1 MYKKIILSNKSKW
14 SVFPNGTEK
23 KKTDTFCFVLSGFK
37 WLRLVAGNRYLQ
49 CDGLAEVGALDEV
62 GRLTIG
68 RNVGVGRMRKIF
80 KTE

>member
-1 MYKKIILSNKSKW
+1 M
-14 SVFPNGTEK
+14 
-23 KKTDTFCFVLSGFK
+23 FCLVLSGVK

-62 GRLTIG
+62 GGLTIG